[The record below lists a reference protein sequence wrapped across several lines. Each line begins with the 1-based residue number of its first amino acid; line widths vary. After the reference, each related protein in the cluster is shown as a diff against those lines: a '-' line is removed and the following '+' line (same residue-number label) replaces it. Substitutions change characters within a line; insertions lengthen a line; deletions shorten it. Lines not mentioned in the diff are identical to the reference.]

1 MAPKL
6 LGMDLDS
13 LFSYTTTR
21 ALVIRDWRLGAAGLG
36 LKFAIFCYL
45 ILYQIILQQAYRRDS
60 AISVSLRTRVRQG
73 AEVYQWRNGSAPFC
87 LGVTALSHASALL
100 ESYYALSPDGLS
112 YTYRGPIGSANSLR
126 SGGTYARRNCSYFDE
141 AAAAPLQES
150 DRTFILT
157 ENRVTPQVWSDS
169 RVPCASSNL
178 SLCTPCPSAFVTAP
192 ECDYQP
198 FDSVGDSVTAR
209 SYIPDVEFFT
219 INIDH
224 SFVAPQA
231 NNLRKSGKEMT
242 GQLLDNAGARMDPC
256 MAYLGLGLECP
267 AFVASFGKG
276 GEIDILPMRALMLA
290 AGVESLDELSGSDK
304 GPQTSSMRQ
313 QGLVLILDISYTNY
327 ALGNIPNPTPGG
339 PELGGVGFGSVFT
352 DSTVQYTYRVF
363 AAPATQFQFQ
373 LAEAALPGAGQSP
386 LTAAQQRFFER
397 RYGVRLLITTGGRI
411 GSFFF
416 QTLLVNLVAGLALLG
431 ISSTILEFV
440 IFSLCPLRGLFRQ
453 LRDRDTVSIS
463 ELRLA
468 AKKNPKEFQ
477 ELVECVHLPT
487 RPAFLP
493 LPPAL
498 TPLSFLHPLAYT
510 PQVFQCH

>member
-6 LGMDLDS
+6 FGLELDS
-13 LFSYTTTR
+13 LLSYSSVRT
-21 ALVIRDWRLGAAGLG
+21 LVIRDWRLGAAGLG

-45 ILYQIILQQAYRRDS
+45 IVYQIILQQAYRRDS

-87 LGVTALSHASALL
+87 LGVTAPVHTSALL
-100 ESYYALSPDGLS
+100 QSYYTLSPDGLL
-112 YTYRGPIGSANSLR
+112 YTYRGPIGSANAIKAS
-126 SGGTYARRNCSYFDE
+126 GTYPRRNCSYFDE

-150 DRTFILT
+150 DRTFLLT

-169 RVPCASSNL
+169 RVPCTSSNL
-178 SLCTPCPSAFVTAP
+178 SLCAPCPSALVTAP
-192 ECDYQP
+192 DCDYQP
-198 FDSVGDSVTAR
+198 FDAVGDSVTAR

-242 GQLLDNAGARMDPC
+242 GQLLDNAGARLNPC
-256 MAYLGLGLECP
+256 AAYSGLGLECP
-267 AFVASFGKG
+267 DFVSTFGRG
-276 GEIDILPMRALMLA
+276 GEIDILPLRALMLA

-339 PELGGVGFGSVFT
+339 PELGGVGLGAVFT
-352 DSTVQYTYRVF
+352 DNTVQYTYRVF

-373 LAEAALPGAGQSP
+373 LAESALPGAGQSP
-386 LTAAQQRFFER
+386 FAAAPLRFFER

-431 ISSTILEFV
+431 ISSTILEFIV
-440 IFSLCPLRGLFRQ
+440 FSLCPLRGLFRQ

-477 ELVECVHLPT
+477 ELVECVFLFCCSCTLPW
-487 RPAFLP
+487 P
-493 LPPAL
+493 L
-498 TPLSFLHPLAYT
+498 
-510 PQVFQCH
+510 